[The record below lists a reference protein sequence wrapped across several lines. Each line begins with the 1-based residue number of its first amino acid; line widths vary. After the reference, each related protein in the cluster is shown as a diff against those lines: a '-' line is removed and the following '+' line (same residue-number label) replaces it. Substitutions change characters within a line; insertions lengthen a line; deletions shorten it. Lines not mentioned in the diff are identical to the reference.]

1 MSDTTF
7 VAGTVIQADW
17 LNDVNDYV
25 YNNTANVVS
34 QLTNAMNADTLSIN
48 TTAPDSTSSAF
59 KIYRDASYSGGT
71 PGYVNGG
78 IYVQTTVGAA
88 ATSFEWAIVG
98 VVYNYAT
105 AGENVGVYGQG
116 NKMSVS
122 GPTWG
127 GVFEGTDLTN
137 ANVSGSSGG
146 LLGIE
151 VDIWANGTDG
161 VDSINSSTGV
171 QTIGAR
177 RIGVDI
183 TAGNAQLIRN
193 GVNGIGRGEAFAGVR
208 VGGSTNA
215 TTGGAYYNG
224 LAIKTALS
232 AGVYN
237 YAQSTWGIRH
247 TGQYIVGIDLA
258 EAQHTT
264 SAIRI
269 KANDTIALEA
279 TSAIQLKYN
288 STSGYIEFYN
298 GSTRR
303 GYIDITAGTDTNFN
317 NNGGTGVLL
326 TGNQTVAGIKTFTSV
341 IPANA
346 GITLPSATINLG
358 TAWSY
363 SATLTNFGGTNA
375 QAFVTTANN
384 DIDFLCTDGAISAFL
399 GSSYNQLLIEYSIRP
414 LYCIVSSI
422 IKNLQNKKV
431 L

>member
-7 VAGTVIQADW
+7 VSGTVIQADW

-25 YNNTANVVS
+25 YNNSSNVVT

-48 TTAPDSTSSAF
+48 TTAPDATSSAF

-78 IYVQTTVGAA
+78 VYVQTTVGAA
-88 ATSFEWAIVG
+88 ATSYEWAIVG

-105 AGENVGVYGQG
+105 AGENVGIYGQG

-137 ANVSGSSGG
+137 ASVSGSSGG
-146 LLGIE
+146 LLGLE
-151 VDIWANGTDG
+151 VDIWCNGTDG
-161 VDSINSSTGV
+161 VDSINSTTTV

-177 RIGVDI
+177 RIGIDV

-193 GVNGIGRGEAFAGVR
+193 GTNGIGRGEAFAGIR

-224 LAIKTALS
+224 LAIMTALS
-232 AGVYN
+232 AGIYN
-237 YAQSTWGIRH
+237 YAVSTWGIRQS
-247 TGQYIVGIDLA
+247 GNYIVGIDLA
-258 EAQHTT
+258 ESVNAT

-269 KANDTIALEA
+269 KANDNIALEA
-279 TSAIQLKYN
+279 TSAVKLKYN
-288 STSGYIEFYN
+288 SSTGYIEFYN

-303 GYIDITAGTDTNFN
+303 GYIDITAGSDTNFN

-346 GITLPSATINLG
+346 GITLPSATVNLG
-358 TAWSY
+358 TVWSI
-363 SATLTNFGGTNA
+363 SSGLTNFGGTNA
-375 QAFVTTANN
+375 QAWIGSATN
-384 DIDFLCTDGAISAFL
+384 DIDALCTDGFISGFL
-399 GSSYNQLLIEYSIRP
+399 GATYNQLLIEYSIRP
-414 LYCIVSSI
+414 LYCIVSSLV
-422 IKNLQNKKV
+422 KNLQNKKV

>member
-7 VAGTVIQADW
+7 VSGTVIQSDW

-25 YNNTANVVS
+25 YNNTTNVVT
-34 QLTNAMNADTLSIN
+34 QLTNAMNSDLISIN

-78 IYVQTTVGAA
+78 MYVQTTVGAA

-98 VVYNYAT
+98 VVYNSAN
-105 AGENVGVYGQG
+105 AGENVGGYFQG
-116 NKMSVS
+116 NKLSVS

-127 GVFEGTDLTN
+127 AVTEATDLTN
-137 ANVSGSSGG
+137 AAVSGSSGG
-146 LLGIE
+146 LVSLE
-151 VDIWANGTDG
+151 VDVWCNGIDG
-161 VDSINSSTGV
+161 SDSINSTTGV
-171 QTIGAR
+171 QTIGSR
-177 RIGVDI
+177 RIGIDV
-183 TAGNAQLIRN
+183 TAGNAQQIRT
-193 GVNGIGRGEAFAGVR
+193 GSPGIGRGEAFAGIR
-208 VGGSTNA
+208 IGGDTNA
-215 TTGGAYYNG
+215 TTGGVYQYG
-224 LAIKTALS
+224 LAIKTAPS

-237 YAQSTWGIRH
+237 YAISTWGIRQ

-258 EAQHTT
+258 EAVHAT

-269 KANDTIALEA
+269 KANDNIALEA
-279 TSAIQLKYN
+279 TSAIKLKYN

-303 GYIDITAGTDTNFN
+303 GYIDITAGTDSNFN

-341 IPANA
+341 TPFTA
-346 GITLPSATINLG
+346 GITLPSATVNLG
-358 TAWSY
+358 TVWSY
-363 SATLTNFGGTNA
+363 SAGLTNFGGANA
-375 QAFVTTANN
+375 AAFVASASN
-384 DIDFLCTDGAISAFL
+384 DVDLLCTDGAISGFL

-414 LYCIVSSI
+414 LYCIVSSM
-422 IKNLQNKKV
+422 IKNLQNKKI

>member
-25 YNNTANVVS
+25 YNNSSNVVT

-59 KIYRDASYSGGT
+59 KIYRDASYTGGT

-98 VVYNYAT
+98 VVYNYAN

-137 ANVSGSSGG
+137 ANVGGSSGG

-151 VDIWANGTDG
+151 VDIWCNGTDG

-171 QTIGAR
+171 QTIGSR

-193 GVNGIGRGEAFAGVR
+193 GVNGIGRGEAFAGIR

-215 TTGGAYYNG
+215 TTGGAYYNA
-224 LAIKTALS
+224 LAIMTALS

-247 TGQYIVGIDLA
+247 TGQYVVGIDLS

-269 KANDTIALEA
+269 KANDNIALEA
-279 TSAIQLKYN
+279 TSVVKLKYN

-303 GYIDITAGTDTNFN
+303 GYIDITAGSDTNFN

-341 IPANA
+341 TPFTA
-346 GITLPSATINLG
+346 GITLPSASVNLG
-358 TAWSY
+358 TTWTY
-363 SATLTNFGGTNA
+363 SSNLINIGGTNA
-375 QAFVTTANN
+375 QAFINAANF
-384 DIDFLCTDGAISAFL
+384 DLDGICTSGFISAFI
-399 GSSYNQLLIEYSIRP
+399 GGAYNAVLLEYILRP
-414 LYCIVSSI
+414 LYCMVSSI
-422 IKNLQNKKV
+422 TKDLQNKKV

>member
-25 YNNTANVVS
+25 YNNTANVVT

-48 TTAPDSTSSAF
+48 TTAPDATSSAF
-59 KIYRDASYSGGT
+59 KIYRDASYTGGT

-98 VVYNYAT
+98 VVYNYAN

-137 ANVSGSSGG
+137 ASVSGSSGG

-161 VDSINSSTGV
+161 VDSINSSTGI

-193 GVNGIGRGEAFAGVR
+193 GVTGIGRGEAFAGVR

-215 TTGGAYYNG
+215 STGGAYYNG
-224 LAIKTALS
+224 LAIMTALS

-258 EAQHTT
+258 EAVHTT

-303 GYIDITAGTDTNFN
+303 GYIDITTGTDTNFN

-326 TGNQTVAGIKTFTSV
+326 TGNQTVTGIKTFTSV
-341 IPANA
+341 TPFTA

-358 TAWSY
+358 TAWSIG
-363 SATLTNFGGTNA
+363 AGLTNFGGTNA
-375 QAFVTTANN
+375 QAFVTGTTL
-384 DIDFLCTDGAISAFL
+384 DIDALCTDGFISGFL
-399 GSSYNQLLIEYSIRP
+399 GTTYNQLLIEYSIRP
-414 LYCIVSSI
+414 LYCMVSSL